1 MEINEAR
8 RALVSDLEENVAAKN
23 AARISQEKR
32 GFLPPHPAA
41 PANDLPD
48 VQPGSHNPDQGLL
61 RRVAAGDKVAMREL
75 LKQYGPL
82 VWSMARSFTQ
92 SAADAED
99 AAQDVFVHLWKKAG
113 QYDPAL
119 GQEVQFIS
127 VLTRRRLI
135 DWVRTHSKPDAA
147 SHRSVDEQPH
157 SPRRDRAESDDE
169 AVLAMEVMSQLGAE
183 QRTALTLSIVRGL
196 THDQIA
202 RHLQVPLG
210 TVKTNIYRGLALLRD
225 AITSRGTQARAA
237 MRQPETRGAAT

>member
-1 MEINEAR
+1 MADSTSN
-8 RALVSDLEENVAAKN
+8 S
-23 AARISQEKR
+23 
-32 GFLPPHPAA
+32 GH
-41 PANDLPD
+41 
-48 VQPGSHNPDQGLL
+48 GLL
-61 RRVAAGDKVAMREL
+61 QRVSLGDKAAMREL
-75 LKQYGPL
+75 LTQYGPL
-82 VWSMARSFTQ
+82 VWSMARSFTH

-147 SHRSVDEQPH
+147 ADRFLDEQPR
-157 SPRRDRAESDDE
+157 SPTRERAETDDE

-225 AITSRGTQARAA
+225 AITSRGTRAGA
-237 MRQPETRGAAT
+237 TLRPGAGQRETRGAAT